1 MGRVVPR
8 IAKRIVPGLILF
20 NIYLNDLFY
29 LTEFAKVCNFAD
41 DTTFFVCDK
50 DLHSL
55 IKRPK
60 NDSLLATEWFQNNN
74 MKLNQDKCRLLLSGY
89 EHENVWA

>member
-8 IAKRIVPGLILF
+8 IAKGIVPGLILF

-60 NDSLLATEWFQNNN
+60 NDSLLATE
-74 MKLNQDKCRLLLSGY
+74 
-89 EHENVWA
+89 